1 MRTLIYDFETSGLNP
16 YHEDVIEIGCKCI
29 ETGEFYQCYVKPL
42 SRLAISDDITK
53 ITGITN
59 DILKKK
65 GLRAITA
72 YTQFMDF
79 IRYNYDVDNDIMLI
93 AHNGTLFDDIFLK
106 RMYRYLQEKDI
117 TIYDEMMDNIQF
129 VDSLMVARLLYPKRY
144 SHSMHNMCKMF
155 NVKNKAAHRAMGDV
169 DGLIDVWNYMIIEM
183 KGKQIDISGTNLR
196 YITCC

>member
-59 DILKKK
+59 DILKKD
-65 GLRAITA
+65 GLSSTTA
-72 YTQFMDF
+72 YKQFMDF
-79 IRYNYDVDNDIMLI
+79 IKDNYDVDNDIMLI

-117 TIYDEMMDNIQF
+117 TIYDDMMNKIQL
-129 VDSLMVARLLYPKRY
+129 VDSLMVARLLYPRRY
-144 SHSMHNMCKMF
+144 SHSMKNMCKMF
-155 NVKNKAAHRAMGDV
+155 NVINKAAHRAMGDV
-169 DGLIDVWNYMIIEM
+169 DALIEVWSYMVIEM
-183 KGKQIDISGTNLR
+183 KSKQIDISGSNLR